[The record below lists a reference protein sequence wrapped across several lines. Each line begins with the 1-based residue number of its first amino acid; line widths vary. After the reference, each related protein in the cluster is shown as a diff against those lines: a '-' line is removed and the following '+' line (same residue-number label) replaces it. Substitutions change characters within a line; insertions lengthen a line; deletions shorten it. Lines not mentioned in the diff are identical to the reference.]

1 MVNTALTIINILLTT
16 ALFTRITNVDD
27 HIAEHINR
35 MTHSI
40 KGLITVSTQDTIN
53 AIVAQLGKAAQEIQA
68 KIADLNVQIENA
80 GVADQVNLDE
90 LTAAAQALDDIVP
103 DAVTNEPPF

>member
-1 MVNTALTIINILLTT
+1 MNLALTVINLALTVG
-16 ALFTRITNVDD
+16 LFTRLSNLDD
-27 HIAEHINR
+27 HIAEHVNR
-35 MTHSI
+35 TTNSI

-53 AIVAQLGKAAQEIQA
+53 AIVAQLAKAASEIQA

-103 DAVTNEPPF
+103 DVVENNPPF